1 MAEGPEN
8 TFCRR
13 GHLRPDLSTEPVT
26 MAFTFKKR
34 SNLPGFGLAL
44 GYTVLYLSLIVLIPL
59 AATFLKASSL
69 SWEQFWHIASSP
81 RAVASYRLT
90 FGASLIGAL
99 VNLVFGVLVAWVLVR
114 YSFTGKRL
122 FVSLFDLTVVLP

>member
-1 MAEGPEN
+1 M
-8 TFCRR
+8 
-13 GHLRPDLSTEPVT
+13 S
-26 MAFTFKKR
+26 FTFKKR

-44 GYTVLYLSLIVLIPL
+44 GFTVLYLSLIVLIPL

-69 SWEQFWHIASSP
+69 TWAQFWHIVASP

-99 VNLVFGVLVAWVLVR
+99 INLVFGVLVAWVLVR
-114 YSFTGKRL
+114 YSISRQTAF
-122 FVSLFDLTVVLP
+122 